1 MSTTTRFRVPASSAN
16 IGPGFDAL
24 AIALNVYLE
33 CSFSASNKLSIRASG
48 RDAHLISTQQ
58 DNLIWQTALATA
70 ARSDR
75 PLPMVDLEIINDIP
89 LGKGLGSSAA
99 ALIAGVIMAERLLDL
114 GWEAHRILDEAA
126 RIEGHPDN
134 VAACV
139 MGSVVASAVEPGGI
153 ARAVRIDMPS
163 SVEIAVVAPDYA
175 VPTKVARSV
184 LPESYSMADTV
195 WNVQRASLLIAAL
208 ASGDL
213 SAFPTALDDR
223 MHQPYRLQLVPGL
236 GEILR
241 LRAAGLL
248 GCAMS
253 GAGPAVL
260 VFYEKG
266 FSHVVELVRQTF
278 ATNGS
283 TTEIVATGV
292 SATGFEFLTPQ
303 A

>member
-1 MSTTTRFRVPASSAN
+1 LSTNIRFRVPGSSAN

-33 CSFSASNKLSIRASG
+33 CRFSPANKLNIRASG
-48 RDAHLISTQQ
+48 RDAHLISTKE

-70 ARSDR
+70 ARVNRS
-75 PLPMVDLEIINDIP
+75 LPAVDLEIVNDIP

-99 ALIAGVIMAERLLDL
+99 ALISGVIMAERLLDL
-114 GWEAHRILDEAA
+114 RWNPHRILDEAA

-139 MGSVVASAVEPGGI
+139 LGSVVASAVDPGGI
-153 ARAVRIDMPS
+153 ARAVRIPMPS
-163 SVEIAVVAPDYA
+163 GVAIAVVAPDYA

-184 LPESYSMADTV
+184 LPEYYSMADAV
-195 WNVQRASLLIAAL
+195 WNIQRASLLIAAL
-208 ASGDL
+208 SCGDL

-223 MHQPYRLQLVPGL
+223 MHQPYRVQLVPGL
-236 GEILR
+236 SEILR
-241 LRAAGLL
+241 IRTPGLL

-266 FSHVVELVRQTF
+266 CAHVVELVRQAF
-278 ATNGS
+278 ALNGS
-283 TTEIVATGV
+283 TTEIVATGI
-292 SATGFEFLTPQ
+292 SENGFEFLG

>member
-1 MSTTTRFRVPASSAN
+1 LSTIIRFRVPGSSAN

-33 CSFSASNKLSIRASG
+33 CRFSVTNKLAIRASG
-48 RDAHLISTQQ
+48 RDAHLISTKD
-58 DNLIWQTALATA
+58 DNLIWQTALTTA
-70 ARSDR
+70 ARANRS
-75 PLPMVDLEIINDIP
+75 LPAVDLEIINHIP

-99 ALIAGVIMAERLLDL
+99 ALISGVIMAERLLDL
-114 GWEAHRILDEAA
+114 RWSPHRILDEAA

-139 MGSVVASAVEPGGI
+139 LGSVVASAVDPGGI
-153 ARAVRIDMPS
+153 ARAVRIAMPPRIA
-163 SVEIAVVAPDYA
+163 IAVVAPDYA

-184 LPESYSMADTV
+184 LPEYYSMADAV
-195 WNVQRASLLIAAL
+195 WNIQRASLLVAAL
-208 ASGDL
+208 SSGDL

-236 GEILR
+236 SEILR
-241 LRAAGLL
+241 IRTPGLL

-266 FSHVVELVRQTF
+266 CSHVVELVRQAF
-278 ATNGS
+278 AMNGS
-283 TTEIVATGV
+283 TTEIVATGI
-292 SATGFEFLTPQ
+292 SEDGFEFLGP